1 MRKRVKLGFGLGG
14 EMPEQLKLLPKKK
27 CKVRVRGR
35 VRVARQHV
43 GMSQTF
49 ARVKE

>member
-1 MRKRVKLGFGLGG
+1 MRKRVRLGLLLGG
-14 EMPEQLKLLPKKK
+14 EMQGQLELLPKKK
-27 CKVRVRGR
+27 RKVRGR

-49 ARVKE
+49 ARVKG